1 MTSFRSAH
9 LVAGIAFVTL
19 GLLASVAPS
28 ANADTSPPPQRTTRE
43 AANYVAVARYMDNW
57 QTYHAFGATAA
68 SARDA
73 AIGACQAAH
82 PYRPYKCKLIE
93 LHHT

>member
-1 MTSFRSAH
+1 MNRFRAMNIATG
-9 LVAGIAFVTL
+9 VAAVTL
-19 GLLASVAPS
+19 GLLASAAP
-28 ANADTSPPPQRTTRE
+28 AGADTQPPPQRTTRE
-43 AANYVAVARYMDNW
+43 AANYIAVARYMDNW

-68 SARDA
+68 SAKDA

-82 PYRPYKCKLIE
+82 PYRAYKCKLIE